1 MPWLCACLASDATVI
16 LDCNLCSTIAI
27 IDPNS
32 IKGELYDVERK
43 AHSEAQERSE
53 SGTGT
58 RCCRFVVAGGWR
70 LGRDG
75 RGSIGGPAHA
85 KDRPEPR
92 NHPRRG
98 RTFRRQPGD
107 LLCLRQRDHE
117 GAA

>member
-1 MPWLCACLASDATVI
+1 MGRRQYLQARVGRLLSARSDRKLSCWLCF
-16 LDCNLCSTIAI
+16 TI
-27 IDPNS
+27 DTGPYT
-32 IKGELYDVERK
+32 GGLYDVERK

-98 RTFRRQPGD
+98 RTFRRQPVD
-107 LLCLRQRDHE
+107 LLCLRQRE
-117 GAA
+117 R